1 MKIDWWTLGIEAV
14 NVAVLV
20 WLLARFFWRPV
31 ATMIAQRRTA
41 AAQELADATA
51 KRAEADKALAEI
63 AGTRAGLAKERETML
78 AAAASDADKERA
90 ARLAKTAKEIEALRA
105 AAEAAIAKEK
115 EAAASTWRDRSG
127 TLAVEIAARLLTR
140 LEDGALREAFLDGL
154 VREIAA
160 LPEPQRRSLASGKI
174 DLASAAPL
182 TAEEQVRCRARLA
195 DVLGAAPQLVFQTD
209 ARLIAGLALHGPN
222 LAVSNNWRGDLDRIL
237 AEISHD

>member
-31 ATMIAQRRTA
+31 AAMIAQRRTA
-41 AAQELADATA
+41 AAKELADATA

-90 ARLAKTAKEIEALRA
+90 ARLAKTAKEIEALRV

-115 EAAASTWRDRSG
+115 EAAASTWREES
-127 TLAVEIAARLLTR
+127 TASACTSCAAAATPATSCAARAAASDDAVTCCAISRLVLVSSPAVPRMRSPAWVKALTTSSM
-140 LEDGALREAFLDGL
+140 ALRK
-154 VREIAA
+154 
-160 LPEPQRRSLASGKI
+160 LPVKK
-174 DLASAAPL
+174 
-182 TAEEQVRCRARLA
+182 
-195 DVLGAAPQLVFQTD
+195 
-209 ARLIAGLALHGPN
+209 
-222 LAVSNNWRGDLDRIL
+222 WRP
-237 AEISHD
+237 A